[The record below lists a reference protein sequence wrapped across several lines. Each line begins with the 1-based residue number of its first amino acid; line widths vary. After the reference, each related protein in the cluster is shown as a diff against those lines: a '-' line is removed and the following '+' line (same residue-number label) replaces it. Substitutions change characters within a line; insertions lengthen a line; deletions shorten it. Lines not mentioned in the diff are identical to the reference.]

1 MENLIMILFPSLP
14 FPSLSSHNSNNRTSP
29 SSTILSQLS
38 APPSKSSTTQ
48 LLNMTNSSGGGD
60 RRDIPW
66 IILTV
71 RAQIVLRVFRA
82 LRRALLVEDP
92 KVIKIIRILG
102 GRGLSTQI
110 QIKDR
115 VPGRG
120 RDRSVVLIVR
130 RWLIVVTILIV
141 AIKGTL
147 GRGRRRRRR

>member
-1 MENLIMILFPSLP
+1 MVNGEFNYDPLP
-14 FPSLSSHNSNNRTSP
+14 FPSLSSHNSNSRTSP
-29 SSTILSQLS
+29 SSTILNQLS

-48 LLNMTNSSGGGD
+48 LLNMTNSGGGGD
-60 RRDIPW
+60 RRDVPW

-71 RAQIVLRVFRA
+71 CAQIVLRVFRA

-115 VPGRG
+115 VPGR
-120 RDRSVVLIVR
+120 
-130 RWLIVVTILIV
+130 
-141 AIKGTL
+141 
-147 GRGRRRRRR
+147 